1 MPEKPEVITVTN
13 NLKKQIIEKKIVGCN
28 IYWDNIIAYP
38 TTNEFKKEII
48 NQKIKCPEI
57 QLDDTEEI
65 AKFSA
70 KYASDKLKSNVIKVD
85 SGLFIE
91 AFDGFPRTI
100 FRIC

>member
-1 MPEKPEVITVTN
+1 MEKLIFVTGN
-13 NLKKQIIEKKIVGCN
+13 KEKLNIARAVLKGTGI
-28 IYWDNIIAYP
+28 
-38 TTNEFKKEII
+38 EII

>member
-1 MPEKPEVITVTN
+1 MEKLIFVTGN
-13 NLKKQIIEKKIVGCN
+13 KEKLNIARAALKGTGI
-28 IYWDNIIAYP
+28 
-38 TTNEFKKEII
+38 EII
-48 NQKIKCPEI
+48 NQKIKCTEI

>member
-1 MPEKPEVITVTN
+1 MEKLIFVTGN
-13 NLKKQIIEKKIVGCN
+13 KEKLNIARAALKGTGI
-28 IYWDNIIAYP
+28 
-38 TTNEFKKEII
+38 EII

-57 QLDDTEEI
+57 QLDDIEEI

-70 KYASDKLKSNVIKVD
+70 KYASDRLKSNVIKVD

>member
-1 MPEKPEVITVTN
+1 MKKLIFVTGNKEKLNIAKAA
-13 NLKKQIIEKKIVGCN
+13 LKETGL
-28 IYWDNIIAYP
+28 
-38 TTNEFKKEII
+38 EII
-48 NQKIKCPEI
+48 NKKIKCPEI

-70 KYASDKLKSNVIKVD
+70 KYASDRLKSNVIKVD

-91 AFDGFPRTI
+91 AFDGFPRPI